1 MRCESTLKCLQLS
14 VLVVGLASL
23 AGAYGCPDGWV
34 FNEMN
39 NKCYK
44 LLEGR
49 VCWTEAKEVCRRVGG
64 ELATVRNPK
73 ENAWMADLAGHGKNS
88 TALWLGLQPSV
99 DCVFQWGDG
108 SYPRFTDWYGSAP
121 NCWGMDD
128 IYCGA
133 LMMYPKGTPFHGR
146 WYVYKCSSYLYPLCE
161 KAPDG
166 L

>member
-1 MRCESTLKCLQLS
+1 MIKFLYFVTL
-14 VLVVGLASL
+14 
-23 AGAYGCPDGWV
+23 
-34 FNEMN
+34 
-39 NKCYK
+39 
-44 LLEGR
+44 GR
-49 VCWTEAKEVCRRVGG
+49 LIVPLT
-64 ELATVRNPK
+64 L
-73 ENAWMADLAGHGKNS
+73 DLAGHGKNS

-99 DCVFQWGDG
+99 DCVFQWADG

-161 KAPDG
+161 KTPSDS
-166 L
+166 